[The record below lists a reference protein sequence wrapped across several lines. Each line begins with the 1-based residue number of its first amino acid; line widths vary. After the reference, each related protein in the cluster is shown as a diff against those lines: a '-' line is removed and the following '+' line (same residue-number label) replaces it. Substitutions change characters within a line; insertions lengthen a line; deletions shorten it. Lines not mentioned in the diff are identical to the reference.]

1 LGQNVFFFFFFH
13 HLGERRAA
21 FGCRR
26 LLSFERLTS
35 GAEGYALAELE
46 ERKMM
51 VAAKELL
58 EQTHGLS
65 EEAASGSARWRRSCF
80 KASAGN

>member
-1 LGQNVFFFFFFH
+1 MSFSSSFSTSWASDAQLSGVD
-13 HLGERRAA
+13 G
-21 FGCRR
+21 